1 MSNEVQSFNPW
12 FAIWLRPKATI
23 RRIVATNVRHHVFL
37 LAMLAGV
44 AGALSR
50 RTLFASQDGADAIL
64 ALILSLVLGPI
75 GGIFSLFLGGAL
87 LSWSSR
93 LIGGVSVT
101 PVVRAALAWS
111 YVPLIFGQLLVIPEM
126 ILFGREIFSTNKPQF
141 HAKIASDPQFAT
153 FAVSAIYFLAG
164 LSLLF
169 LFWAIML
176 LLHTLAEVQQFS
188 VWKALLAVVIAL
200 LVVATPLTLLL
211 GGIFLLTSI

>member
-1 MSNEVQSFNPW
+1 
-12 FAIWLRPKATI
+12 
-23 RRIVATNVRHHVFL
+23 
-37 LAMLAGV
+37 MLAGV